1 MKLNEAAQSFAQQ
14 VADSINNPAPTYT
27 ETCLKNASTMR
38 GIAANEL
45 AIEEGRE
52 PPHPELLHMS
62 SR

>member
-1 MKLNEAAQSFAQQ
+1 MSINEAAQSFVRE
-14 VADSINNPAPTYT
+14 VANSIINQAPTYRD
-27 ETCLKNASTMR
+27 ECLKNASTMR

-45 AIEEGRE
+45 AIEDGRE